1 MFTRCYNLWYGRY
14 FIILLTNI
22 LFYISAR
29 VEENLRNQNKYYDY
43 RDPKIYLQH
52 HHLTN
57 WTGILYSKT
66 KLICVCTIL
75 LLGISWPSTLEDLN
89 RIEENNSTYAIN
101 VLLAPADAK
110 DEIVKKN
117 CRKQKQGNQR
127 RGRPIPEDEE
137 KGKFQRVTNVT
148 TIRTSKHND
157 REHQINLLMIHK
169 VCFKK

>member
-57 WTGILYSKT
+57 WTGI
-66 KLICVCTIL
+66 
-75 LLGISWPSTLEDLN
+75 SWPSTLEDLN

-110 DEIVKKN
+110 DEIVKKKN